1 MVTPR
6 RERQTDAGT
15 KRDSDRDA
23 GAATKCHSECRT
35 RTSPQ
40 GNPGRP
46 IPAAV
51 LRTLLL

>member
-23 GAATKCHSECRT
+23 GAATKCHSER
-35 RTSPQ
+35 
-40 GNPGRP
+40 